1 MPTGTLGTSD
11 RVLLFPRS
19 ASNEMKDGSSRC
31 PATGAVFETNG
42 RGLARLGAK
51 EVTRG
56 PNENH
61 DAKNQRAY
69 MHGLQRN
76 GFPGGKPARV
86 GNSQDLPSQVS
97 GLRGKGKNYGRQL
110 RGQFNAD
117 EGAMDAA

>member
-1 MPTGTLGTSD
+1 
-11 RVLLFPRS
+11 
-19 ASNEMKDGSSRC
+19 
-31 PATGAVFETNG
+31 
-42 RGLARLGAK
+42 
-51 EVTRG
+51 
-56 PNENH
+56 
-61 DAKNQRAY
+61 

-117 EGAMDAA
+117 EGAMDAATSLAHRALLAMPGCRSS

>member
-19 ASNEMKDGSSRC
+19 ASDEKTAPVAAPPLGPFSQLT
-31 PATGAVFETNG
+31 AEIG
-42 RGLARLGAK
+42 RLGAK

-110 RGQFNAD
+110 RGHFNAD